1 MLEERNEHKSVSFFH
16 FGPCFIVKQSVYF
29 NSPIRESGVLENLQ
43 VILIGFLV
51 LDAHIIS
58 TIILPMEFS
67 MHLQM

>member
-1 MLEERNEHKSVSFFH
+1 MLEERNEHKRVSFFQ

-29 NSPIRESGVLENLQ
+29 NSPVRESGVLENLQ

-51 LDAHIIS
+51 LDAHNIS